1 MAMRGA
7 EDGWACTRAS
17 YPDLP
22 MNRIVPLILAVALF
36 MEQMDSTVIAT
47 SLPAIA
53 ADLGVGPIT
62 LKLALTA
69 YMVSL
74 ATFIPLSGWMADRFG
89 AKRIFRLAILVFVAG
104 SILCAVADSLV
115 AFVVS
120 RFLQGMGGAMMTP
133 VARLVLVR
141 STSRSELV
149 SAMALLTIPA
159 LVGPLAGPPLGGFIT
174 TYFSWHWI
182 FLINVPVGILG
193 YILSGIYLPEIRAAA
208 PPPLDWTGFL
218 LSAVAAS
225 GTMFGLSVI
234 SLPALPPVIG
244 IVSTVI
250 GLACGVLYVRHAKR
264 HPTPLL
270 DLKLFRDSAFRAAS
284 IGGTLFRISVG
295 AVPFLMPLMLQV
307 GFGLTP
313 FQSGLVTFTG
323 AIGAI
328 TTKVIAKRVLT
339 VAGFRTTL
347 IVASI
352 FGAALTFV
360 NGLFAPTTPF
370 WFIAGVLLIAGF
382 VRSFFF
388 TSVNALSFADIP
400 DADASKAT
408 SMSAVLQQISLAMGV
423 AVAGAI
429 LEIETSLTGSP
440 LELRDFQI
448 AFMVISA
455 ITLLAAIPFLTMA
468 KNAGA
473 SVSGHRMGAEE
484 EETIAVK

>member
-1 MAMRGA
+1 
-7 EDGWACTRAS
+7 
-17 YPDLP
+17 

-104 SILCAVADSLV
+104 SILCAVADSLI

-182 FLINVPVGILG
+182 FLINVPVGIIG

-208 PPPLDWTGFL
+208 PPPLDWTGFF

-244 IVSTVI
+244 IVATLI
-250 GLACGVLYVRHAKR
+250 GLVCGVLYVRHARR

-270 DLKLFRDSAFRAAS
+270 DLKLFRDSAFRAAA
-284 IGGTLFRISVG
+284 IGGTLFRISIG

-347 IVASI
+347 IAASI
-352 FGAALTFV
+352 FGAALTFA
-360 NGLFAPTTPF
+360 NGLFTPTTPF

-408 SMSAVLQQISLAMGV
+408 AMSAVLQQMSLAMGV

-429 LEIETSLTGSP
+429 LEIETALTGSP

-455 ITLLAAIPFLTMA
+455 ITLLAALPFLTMA

-473 SVSGHRMGAEE
+473 SVSGHRMGGEE

>member
-1 MAMRGA
+1 
-7 EDGWACTRAS
+7 
-17 YPDLP
+17 

-36 MEQMDSTVIAT
+36 MEQMDSTVIST

-62 LKLALTA
+62 LKLALTS
-69 YMVSL
+69 YMIAL

-89 AKRIFRLAILVFVAG
+89 AKRVFRLAILVFVAG
-104 SILCAVADSLV
+104 SVLCAGAESLV
-115 AFVVS
+115 GFVVS

-193 YILSGIYLPEIRAAA
+193 FVLSGIYLPEIRAA
-208 PPPLDWTGFL
+208 PPPLDWKGFL

-225 GTMFGLSVI
+225 GTMFGLSVV
-234 SLPALPPVIG
+234 SLPALPPQVG
-244 IVSTVI
+244 FAATAV
-250 GLACGVLYVRHAKR
+250 GLCCGALYVRHARR
-264 HPTPLL
+264 HPAPLL
-270 DLKLFRDSAFRAAS
+270 DLTLFRDSAFRAAA
-284 IGGTLFRISVG
+284 IGGTLFRVSVG

-328 TTKVIAKRVLT
+328 TTKFLAKKVLSF
-339 VAGFRTTL
+339 AGFRTTL
-347 IVASI
+347 IVACLS
-352 FGAALTFV
+352 GTVLTFV
-360 NGLFAPTTPF
+360 NGLFTLQTPF
-370 WFIAGVLLIAGF
+370 ALIAAVLLVAGF
-382 VRSFFF
+382 ARSFFF
-388 TSVNALSFADIP
+388 TSVNALAFADIP
-400 DADASKAT
+400 DRDASKAT
-408 SMSAVLQQISLAMGV
+408 AMTAVLQQMSLALGV
-423 AVAGAI
+423 AVAGSI
-429 LEIETSLTGSP
+429 LEIETAITGSA
-440 LELRDFQI
+440 LTLSDFQL
-448 AFMVISA
+448 AFMIIA
-455 ITLLAAIPFLTMA
+455 GLTLTAVFPFLTMA
-468 KNAGA
+468 RNAGA
-473 SVSGHRMGAEE
+473 SVSGHRLGEVE
-484 EETIAVK
+484 RETTAVK

>member
-1 MAMRGA
+1 
-7 EDGWACTRAS
+7 
-17 YPDLP
+17 
-22 MNRIVPLILAVALF
+22 MNRIIPLILAVALF
-36 MEQMDSTVIAT
+36 MENMDSTVIAT

-53 ADLGVGPIT
+53 VDIHTSPIA

-69 YMVSL
+69 YLVSL
-74 ATFIPLSGWMADRFG
+74 AIFIPISGWMADRFG
-89 AKRIFRLAILVFVAG
+89 AKNVFRAAIAVFIAG
-104 SILCAVADSLV
+104 SVACAFSNSLT
-115 AFVVS
+115 AFVIS

-133 VARLVLVR
+133 VGRLVLVR
-141 STSRSELV
+141 ATPKSDLV
-149 SAMALLTIPA
+149 AAMSWLTVPA
-159 LVGPLAGPPLGGFIT
+159 LVGPLVGPPIGGFIT
-174 TYFSWHWI
+174 TYFTWHWI
-182 FLINVPVGILG
+182 FLINVPVGIVG

-225 GTMFGLSVI
+225 GTMFGLSVV

-244 IVSTVI
+244 IVATVI
-250 GLACGVLYVRHAKR
+250 GLLCGVLYVRHARR

-328 TTKVIAKRVLT
+328 TTKFIAKRVLT
-339 VAGFRTTL
+339 FAGFRTTL

-352 FGAALTFV
+352 CGAALTFV
-360 NGLFAPTTPF
+360 NGLFTPATPF
-370 WFIAGVLLIAGF
+370 WFMSGVLLVAGF
-382 VRSFFF
+382 ARSFFF

-429 LEIETSLTGSP
+429 LEVETSLTGSP

-448 AFMVISA
+448 AFMVISVL
-455 ITLLAAIPFLTMA
+455 TLAAVIPFIAMA
-468 KNAGA
+468 KNAG
-473 SVSGHRMGAEE
+473 STVSGHRMTGRD
-484 EETIAVK
+484 EETVTVK

>member
-1 MAMRGA
+1 
-7 EDGWACTRAS
+7 
-17 YPDLP
+17 

-36 MEQMDSTVIAT
+36 MEQMDSTVIST

-62 LKLALTA
+62 LKLALTS

-104 SILCAVADSLV
+104 SILCAVADSLI

-182 FLINVPVGILG
+182 FLINVPVGIIG

-208 PPPLDWTGFL
+208 PPPLDWTGFF
-218 LSAVAAS
+218 LSAIAAS

-234 SLPALPPVIG
+234 SLPALPPIVG
-244 IVSTVI
+244 IAATVI
-250 GLACGVLYVRHAKR
+250 GLTCGVLYVRHARR

-307 GFGLTP
+307 GFGLSP
-313 FQSGLVTFTG
+313 FQSGLVTC
-323 AIGAI
+323 AVGAI
-328 TTKVIAKRVLT
+328 TTKFIAKRVLT
-339 VAGFRTTL
+339 FAGFRTTL
-347 IVASI
+347 IVAAI
-352 FGAALTFV
+352 CGTVLTFV
-360 NGLFAPTTPF
+360 NGFFTPATPF
-370 WFIAGVLLIAGF
+370 WFMALVLLVAGLA
-382 VRSFFF
+382 RSFFF
-388 TSVNALSFADIP
+388 TSVNALSFADIS
-400 DADASKAT
+400 DEDASKAT
-408 SMSAVLQQISLAMGV
+408 SMTAVLQQMSLAMGV
-423 AVAGAI
+423 AVAGTI

-455 ITLLAAIPFLTMA
+455 ITITAVIPFITMA

-473 SVSGHRMGAEE
+473 SVSGHRLAAPE
-484 EETIAVK
+484 EETAAVK

>member
-1 MAMRGA
+1 
-7 EDGWACTRAS
+7 
-17 YPDLP
+17 

-36 MEQMDSTVIAT
+36 MEQMDSTVIST

-104 SILCAVADSLV
+104 SILCAISGSLL

-193 YILSGIYLPEIRAAA
+193 YVLSGIYLPEIQAAA
-208 PPPLDWTGFL
+208 PPPLDGKGFL

-225 GTMFGLSVI
+225 GTMFGLSVV
-234 SLPALPPVIG
+234 SLPALPPIIG
-244 IVSTVI
+244 IAATVV
-250 GLACGVLYVRHAKR
+250 GLICAVLYVRHARR
-264 HPTPLL
+264 HPAPLL
-270 DLKLFRDSAFRAAS
+270 DLKLFHDSAFRAAA

-307 GFGLTP
+307 GFGLSP

-339 VAGFRTTL
+339 FAGFRSTL
-347 IVASI
+347 IAASI

-360 NGLFAPTTPF
+360 NGLFTPATPF
-370 WFIAGVLLIAGF
+370 WFMAGVLLVAGF

-388 TSVNALSFADIP
+388 TSVNALSFADIA

-408 SMSAVLQQISLAMGV
+408 SMSAVLQQMSLAMGV

-429 LEIETSLTGSP
+429 LEIETLLSGTH
-440 LELRDFQI
+440 LELRDFQT
-448 AFMVISA
+448 AFMIISA
-455 ITLLAAIPFLTMA
+455 LTLTAAIPFLAMA
-468 KNAGA
+468 KNTGA
-473 SVSGHRMGAEE
+473 TVSGHRMAAPEAE
-484 EETIAVK
+484 TTAVK

>member
-1 MAMRGA
+1 
-7 EDGWACTRAS
+7 
-17 YPDLP
+17 

-36 MEQMDSTVIAT
+36 MEQMDSTVIST

-62 LKLALTA
+62 LKLALTS

-89 AKRIFRLAILVFVAG
+89 AKRIFRLAILVFIAG
-104 SILCAVADSLV
+104 SILCAVADSLL

-182 FLINVPVGILG
+182 FLVNVPVGIVG

-208 PPPLDWTGFL
+208 PPPLDWKGFI
-218 LSAVAAS
+218 LSAIAAS
-225 GTMFGLSVI
+225 GTMFGLSVV
-234 SLPALPPVIG
+234 SLPALPPAIG
-244 IVSTVI
+244 VVATLI
-250 GLACGVLYVRHAKR
+250 GLACGALYIRHARR

-323 AIGAI
+323 AVGAI
-328 TTKVIAKRVLT
+328 TTKFIAKRVLT
-339 VAGFRTTL
+339 LAGFRTTL
-347 IVASI
+347 IAASLC
-352 FGAALTFV
+352 GAALTFV
-360 NGLFAPTTPF
+360 NGLFTPATPF
-370 WFIAGVLLIAGF
+370 WFMGGVLLLTGF
-382 VRSFFF
+382 ARSFFF
-388 TSVNALSFADIP
+388 TSVNALSFADIA

-429 LEIETSLTGSP
+429 LEIETSLSGTS
-440 LELRDFQI
+440 LQLHHFQT
-448 AFMVISA
+448 AFMVISGL
-455 ITLLAAIPFLTMA
+455 TLLAALPFLAMA

-473 SVSGHRMGAEE
+473 MVSGHRMAARQE
-484 EETIAVK
+484 EETAAVK